1 MNTYLRIEIQS
12 EYIYRNYEN
21 LFNQLITDSLN
32 FSVHPSHCSVSERGK
47 TSGWQE
53 ASESLSRVIHT

>member
-21 LFNQLITDSLN
+21 FFNQLITDSLN
-32 FSVHPSHCSVSERGK
+32 FSVHPSHCSVSARG
-47 TSGWQE
+47 
-53 ASESLSRVIHT
+53 